1 MEKEQCLL
9 YSMIVLQLC
18 RGIFAGQVGPDNDE
32 RGMTAAALVSSFAVG
47 LMAGADDLRLF
58 VLLI

>member
-9 YSMIVLQLC
+9 YIMIVLQLC

-32 RGMTAAALVSSFAVG
+32 RGTAAAPVNSFAVG

-58 VLLI
+58 VLLM